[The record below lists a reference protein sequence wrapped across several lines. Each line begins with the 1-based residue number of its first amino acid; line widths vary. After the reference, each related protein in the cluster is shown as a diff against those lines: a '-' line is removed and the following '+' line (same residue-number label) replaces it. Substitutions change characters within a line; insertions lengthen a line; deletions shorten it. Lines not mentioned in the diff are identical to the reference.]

1 MPFIHIVFWF
11 TLCLHSCRLRTYL
24 TSMMF
29 QIYGMSRLFLEWVI
43 FTGAL
48 TFAINI
54 LSMYC
59 LHLVLLATQI
69 LTSVILQNQK
79 AHEAIIKQLN
89 LAGWVRQLLEMS
101 ANQCI
106 LRRLCLDSHKWQIGV
121 RWEQWRRQGYA
132 PVCLGIPKIWRKIL
146 IRIYICILLLSYC
159 KECSFRKFQTHCSF
173 EEIILLPLI
182 TSTNCDWKSYY
193 LFGFLD
199 PQWIHTHWN

>member
-121 RWEQWRRQGYA
+121 RWEQWRRQE
-132 PVCLGIPKIWRKIL
+132 IWRKIL
-146 IRIYICILLLSYC
+146 IRIHRCILILASY
-159 KECSFRKFQTHCSF
+159 KECSFRKFQVHYSF
-173 EEIILLPLI
+173 EEMTLLPLI
-182 TSTNCDWKSYY
+182 TSTNCDWKPCY
-193 LFGFLD
+193 LFDFLD
-199 PQWIHTHWN
+199 PQWMHTHWN

>member
-11 TLCLHSCRLRTYL
+11 TFCLHSCRLRTYL

-29 QIYGMSRLFLEWVI
+29 QIYGMSHLFLEWVT
-43 FTGAL
+43 FTGTLML
-48 TFAINI
+48 TFARNI
-54 LSMYC
+54 LSLYC
-59 LHLVLLATQI
+59 LHLVLLAAQI
-69 LTSVILQNQK
+69 LTSIILQNQK

-121 RWEQWRRQGYA
+121 RWEQWRRQE
-132 PVCLGIPKIWRKIL
+132 IWRKIL

>member
-11 TLCLHSCRLRTYL
+11 TFCLHSCRLRTYL

-29 QIYGMSRLFLEWVI
+29 QIYGMSHLFLEWVT
-43 FTGAL
+43 FTGTLML
-48 TFAINI
+48 TFARNI
-54 LSMYC
+54 LSLYC
-59 LHLVLLATQI
+59 LHLVLLAAQI
-69 LTSVILQNQK
+69 LTSIILQNQK

-121 RWEQWRRQGYA
+121 RWEQLRRQE
-132 PVCLGIPKIWRKIL
+132 IWRKIL

-182 TSTNCDWKSYY
+182 TSTNCDRKSCH
-193 LFGFLD
+193 LFGFPY
-199 PQWIHTHWN
+199 PQCMHTHWN

>member
-11 TLCLHSCRLRTYL
+11 TFCLHSCRLRTYL

-29 QIYGMSRLFLEWVI
+29 QIYGMSRWFLEWVI
-43 FTGAL
+43 FTGSL

-121 RWEQWRRQGYA
+121 RWEQWRRQE
-132 PVCLGIPKIWRKIL
+132 IWRKIL